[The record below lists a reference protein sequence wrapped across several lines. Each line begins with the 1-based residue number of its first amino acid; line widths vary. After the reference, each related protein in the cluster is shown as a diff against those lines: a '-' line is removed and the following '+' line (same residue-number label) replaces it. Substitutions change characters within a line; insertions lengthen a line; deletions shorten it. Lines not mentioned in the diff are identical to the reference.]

1 MLWRTRTALDSEEL
15 ARRRGLLRTILI
27 VESGGMLLGGVAA
40 LVAWFMAPA
49 ADTLFPTLAPFF
61 AVAISVWAY
70 RWSARQWYLA
80 VYFYSFVTMALT
92 LTGMY
97 IFGGAQGPMGFLFIW
112 IILVAGMLIDLRAS
126 MEMAVASLFLYGIFA
141 LGVSLGWLKLPQA
154 LYANVSVYAFPL
166 VLAMMLILMAL
177 ATRLFGGSLNRALE
191 QARQLAGRLEEQIRQ
206 RQDLNLQLE
215 DKNRQLL
222 TLAES
227 QQRRAA
233 QLQFAA
239 DVSRAIT
246 QVMEPE
252 ELLVRVVDLIR
263 ERFDFYYVGL
273 FLLDDSGRHAI
284 LQAGTGEAGRIL
296 RERKHYLEVG
306 GQSMVGWVSA
316 NRKARIALD
325 VGQEAIRFANPL
337 LPDTRS
343 EMALPL
349 QMGERVLGVLDIQSR
364 AASAFSE
371 EDVTVLQGVADQV
384 GVALENARLF
394 QQTQAALKEIE
405 ATNRLLVREGWQG
418 YLEQKTTRRA
428 EFLAASGPVQDPLQ
442 GKAAAQTE
450 PLTIPLELRGQ
461 SLGRLTLRRE
471 GNRAWSEDET
481 QLIQTIAVQTVLA
494 AENARLIEETQRTLG
509 ETRALYESSREI
521 TSAGEM
527 SEVLAAV
534 LNNLAHT
541 GIHAAA
547 VALFDAPT
555 REQAK
560 NIEMAG
566 TWDYA
571 GTPRLAPG
579 VRFEIASFPLFDR
592 ITSEKALVSQDLL
605 SDPAIDDMAKAVLG
619 GLGLRAMAVTPLVA
633 RGQWM
638 GVLFALMETAHTF
651 TPSELNFHRALADQA
666 AVAIDSRRLLAETQR
681 RAEREAL
688 IRQIA
693 TRIRAAG
700 DIQGVLET
708 TATELARSM
717 GVSRSIVR
725 LTTGENV

>member
-15 ARRRGLLRTILI
+15 ARRRGLLRTIVI
-27 VESGGMLLGGVAA
+27 VQSGGMLFGSVAA
-40 LVAWFMAPA
+40 LVAWLMSPA
-49 ADTLFPTLAPFF
+49 ADMLLFTLTLTPLLAT
-61 AVAISVWAY
+61 AICVWAY

-80 VYFYSFVTMALT
+80 VYFYLFATMMLT
-92 LTGMY
+92 AAGLY
-97 IFGGAQGPMGFLFIW
+97 IFGGALGPTGFLFTW
-112 IILVAGMLIDLRAS
+112 IILMAGMLISPRAS
-126 MEMAVASLFLYGIFA
+126 MEIAVVSVFLYGIFA
-141 LGVSLGWLKLPQA
+141 LGVPLGWLKLPQA
-154 LYANVSVYAFPL
+154 LYANVSIYMFPL
-166 VLAMMLILMAL
+166 FVVMMLFAMAAL
-177 ATRLFGGSLNRALE
+177 TRLFGGSLNMAVE
-191 QARQLAGRLEEQIRQ
+191 QARQLAGSLEEQVRQ
-206 RQDLNLQLE
+206 RQDINLQLE
-215 DKNRQLL
+215 DKNRQLAA
-222 TLAES
+222 LAES
-227 QQRRAA
+227 QQWRAT
-233 QLQFAA
+233 QLQLAA

-252 ELLVRVVDLIR
+252 ELLVRVVDLVR

-273 FLLDDSGRHAI
+273 FLLDDSGRQAI
-284 LQAGTGEAGRIL
+284 LRAGTGEAGRIM
-296 RERKHYLEVG
+296 RERKHRLEVG

-325 VGQEAIRFANPL
+325 VGQEAMRFANPL

-349 QMGERVLGVLDIQSR
+349 QMGERMLGVLDIQSR

-394 QQTQAALKEIE
+394 QQTQAVLKEIE

-418 YLEQKTTRRA
+418 YMERPSATRRA
-428 EFLAASGPVQDPLQ
+428 EFHTADAPTHELPA
-442 GKAAAQTE
+442 E

-461 SLGRLTLRRE
+461 PLGKLTLHRE
-471 GNRAWSEDET
+471 GERAWSEDET
-481 QLIQTIAVQTVLA
+481 QLIQTIALQTVLA

-527 SEVLAAV
+527 SEVLTAV

-541 GIHAAA
+541 GVHAAA

-605 SDPAIDDMAKAVLG
+605 SDPEIDDMAKAVLG

-638 GVLFALMETAHTF
+638 GVLFALMETPHTF
-651 TPSELNFHRALADQA
+651 TPSELNFQRALADQA
-666 AVAIDSRRLLAETQR
+666 AVAIDSRRLLAETRQ
-681 RAEREAL
+681 RAEREQL
-688 IRQIA
+688 IRQIT
-693 TRIRAAG
+693 TRIRAAS

-708 TATELARSM
+708 TANELARSM

-725 LTTGENV
+725 LTTGNSA